1 MFICRLNLHSNRE
14 ILLLKS
20 MKKIVEAEY
29 QDGKFILKDNGDE
42 LALNDGDS
50 VELVVENIT
59 SRQREQKQSK
69 ESRKTFNTIC
79 AVVSI
84 ILAIASIL
92 IGIIITTSETK
103 DTIGQIIL
111 SIWVI
116 APPIFFW
123 IDWIMCENVDS
134 KTAERAKH
142 NHDLARNIWLGFIV
156 LLAVLFD
163 LEWPGS

>member
-1 MFICRLNLHSNRE
+1 MN
-14 ILLLKS
+14 
-20 MKKIVEAEY
+20 KIVEAEY
-29 QDGKFILKDNGDE
+29 QNGTFILKDNVDE
-42 LALNDGDS
+42 LALSDGDS
-50 VELVVENIT
+50 VELVVENII
-59 SRQREQKQSK
+59 SRQREQQQSK
-69 ESRKTFNTIC
+69 KSRATFNMFC

-92 IGIIITTSETK
+92 IGIIIPTSEIK
-103 DTIGQIIL
+103 DTIGQISL
-111 SIWVI
+111 SIGVI
-116 APPIFFW
+116 VPPIFFW

-156 LLAVLFD
+156 LLAVLFY